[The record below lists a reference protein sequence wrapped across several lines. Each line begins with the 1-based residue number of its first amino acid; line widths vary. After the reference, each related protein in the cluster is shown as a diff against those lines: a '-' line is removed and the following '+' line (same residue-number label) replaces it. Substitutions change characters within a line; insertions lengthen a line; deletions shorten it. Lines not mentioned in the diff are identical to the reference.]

1 MRRRYGQAREV
12 PLALDE
18 TEPTSQPFGC
28 VLGMSSEKFLGP
40 AEALRV
46 GLSFA
51 LRLVSFG

>member
-1 MRRRYGQAREV
+1 MRSQHEQAREV

-18 TEPTSQPFGC
+18 IKPTSQPFGR
-28 VLGMSSEKFLGP
+28 VLEMSLENFLGP

-51 LRLVSFG
+51 PRLGSFG